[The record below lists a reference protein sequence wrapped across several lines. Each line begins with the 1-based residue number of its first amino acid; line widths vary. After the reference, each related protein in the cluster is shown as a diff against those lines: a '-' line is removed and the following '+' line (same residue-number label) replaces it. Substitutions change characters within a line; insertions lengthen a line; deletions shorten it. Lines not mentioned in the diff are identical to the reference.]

1 MNLTILDTN
10 LEPLAILDT
19 YESLIWT
26 DRYQAYGDF
35 EIYESVRDD
44 GLLSV
49 LKQDY
54 YLENTDSDH
63 IMIIEQTQISS
74 DTDSGNHL
82 KISGRSLESLLE
94 RRIVWGQKILSGNF
108 QNGVETLL
116 NENIISPTDANRK
129 IENFIFKASTDP
141 YIVALKID
149 AQYTGDNLY
158 DVIKA
163 LCEEAGIGFKVT
175 LNSSKQFVFELYHGS
190 NRSYDQEENPY
201 VIFSPKYDNIINSNY
216 IESKASLK
224 NVTLIGGEGEG
235 AERRYTTV
243 GVASGLDRRE
253 LFTDARDISSDIGDG
268 QTLSTEEY
276 TAQLQ
281 QRGKEKLA
289 ENINVVSF
297 EGEIETTIMFKYG
310 IDFFMGDIVQFA
322 NEYGHESKVRVIE
335 MVRSEDEDGCSAYPT
350 FETVNE

>member
-1 MNLTILDTN
+1 M
-10 LEPLAILDT
+10 
-19 YESLIWT
+19 
-26 DRYQAYGDF
+26 
-35 EIYESVRDD
+35 
-44 GLLSV
+44 
-49 LKQDY
+49 
-54 YLENTDSDH
+54 
-63 IMIIEQTQISS
+63 
-74 DTDSGNHL
+74 
-82 KISGRSLESLLE
+82 
-94 RRIVWGQKILSGNF
+94 
-108 QNGVETLL
+108 
-116 NENIISPTDANRK
+116 
-129 IENFIFKASTDP
+129 
-141 YIVALKID
+141 
-149 AQYTGDNLY
+149 Y

-235 AERRYTTV
+235 SERRYTTV

-350 FETVNE
+350 FETVIE